1 MLKRLKQ
8 SRPKLI
14 GQNWLDV
21 SRLMFLVRY
30 YTSNINRIHFK
41 CQRLISGGF
50 VLVSIFQLG
59 QEKQTIA
66 DKIDNA
72 YSECETVARNASS
85 SFFRSF
91 RHLPTHKRR
100 AVNSL
105 YAFCR
110 RVDDI
115 VDGDWLPQVDLSH
128 LDENALERSLQMSV
142 DRQQDLDSS
151 PEHISKVKALLYYRL
166 SLDSIEQGKP
176 QSDPIFI
183 ALSDV
188 YKKFPIELDN
198 LRELITG
205 MEDDLFATNYER
217 FEQLRQY
224 CYRVASTVGL
234 CLVEIYGYNDPN
246 ARRHAVEMGIYLQM
260 VNVLR
265 DIQEDL
271 ARNRVYLPKE
281 ELAKFGITKEN
292 LHSPDLPNSK
302 AWQEFMRHYLDHVM
316 AHRKNAIG
324 LLPLLDKDAR
334 YSPSLMCAAYDA
346 ILEEAMKRNG
356 DVLTRRLSLSF
367 YRKLQFALGIIRKP
381 RLNFN

>member
-1 MLKRLKQ
+1 M
-8 SRPKLI
+8 
-14 GQNWLDV
+14 
-21 SRLMFLVRY
+21 
-30 YTSNINRIHFK
+30 
-41 CQRLISGGF
+41 
-50 VLVSIFQLG
+50 VSIFQLG
-59 QEKQTIA
+59 QEKPSVA
-66 DKIDNA
+66 DRLDNA
-72 YSECETVARNASS
+72 YMECEMIARNASS

-91 RHLPTHKRR
+91 RHLPIHKRR

-115 VDGDWLPQVDLSH
+115 VDGDWLPDKDLSH
-128 LDENALERSLQMSV
+128 LNEQAENRSIQLSIDKQSEPLNDDVNHIKKLRSLLWY
-142 DRQQDLDSS
+142 RINLDKI
-151 PEHISKVKALLYYRL
+151 EHGETVN
-166 SLDSIEQGKP
+166 E
-176 QSDPIFI
+176 PIFI

-188 YKKFPIELDN
+188 INKFPVELDH
-198 LRELITG
+198 LRELISG
-205 MEDDLFATNYER
+205 MEDDLYCAKYQR
-217 FEQLRQY
+217 FEDLRRY

-234 CLVEIYGYNDPN
+234 CLVEIYGYSDPN

-271 ARNRVYLPKE
+271 SRNRIYLPTD
-281 ELAKFGITKEN
+281 ELMKFGITEA
-292 LHSPDLPNSK
+292 DLKSGK
-302 AWQEFMRHYLDHVM
+302 LSSSVGWQEFMRHYLDHVM
-316 AHRKNAIG
+316 AHRKNAVG

-356 DVLTRRLSLSF
+356 DVFTRRLSMSF

-381 RLNFN
+381 RLNF